1 VSSTTLTKKA
11 LRLRLQAARVGER
24 TLVEQVRRAYG
35 TLPEQAAELPADDPL
50 VVGEREK
57 AQASLVNRGL
67 LSHEELATLT
77 AGDATSIASQ
87 RLRDEIASL
96 QDELAKQPTRSD
108 SIVKPPRTLRR

>member
-1 VSSTTLTKKA
+1 VSSNTLTKKA

-24 TLVEQVRRAYG
+24 TLPDQVRRAYG
-35 TLPEQAAELPADDPL
+35 TTPDQQADLPADDPL

-67 LSHEELATLT
+67 LTNGELATLSVD
-77 AGDATSIASQ
+77 DAAKVAAE
-87 RLRDEIASL
+87 RLHEEIAAL
-96 QDELAKQPTRSD
+96 QDELAKRPTGSD